1 MSFQN
6 KVVIVT
12 GASAGIGAATAVHF
26 AKEGAS
32 VVVVGRNEARLQEVA
47 AKCTAVGSAPLVV
60 KADVSNDDDARR
72 IISETINKFGKL
84 DVLVNNAGV
93 VAYGT
98 LLDGKILE
106 SFDKCVAV
114 NLRAMIHMSMLAA
127 PHLVKT
133 KGNIVNISSIL
144 GQFHIGAFMNG
155 YAASKAGLSHFTRG
169 GAKELAEHG
178 ARMNVVSPGPVD
190 TAMLDD
196 FAATAGV
203 QEVKTA
209 LGRVSQAD
217 ELADLILYVASD
229 KAKGVTGSVFVAD
242 NGISLV

>member
-60 KADVSNDDDARR
+60 KADVSNDDDAKR

-93 VAYGT
+93 IAYGT

-114 NLRAMIHMSMLAA
+114 NLRAMIHTSMLAA
-127 PHLVKT
+127 NHLVKT

-144 GQFHIGAFMNG
+144 GQFHVSPFVNG
-155 YAASKAGLSHFTRG
+155 YASSKAGLNHFTRG

-178 ARMNVVSPGPVD
+178 VRMNVVSPGPVD

-196 FAATAGV
+196 FGASAGV